1 MNYEKLA
8 EKYLNYEK
16 ISDEEFN
23 FLIESIENKIINQ
36 EPIVGLDVKLLL
48 DADFISWSDNQ
59 IIDTANHGW
68 IKYLCPILIRD
79 EWYGIELYYH
89 DDRGWNTDIDTQV
102 LKRIDKR
109 KVEIERW
116 EYI

>member
-1 MNYEKLA
+1 MDYEELV
-8 EKYLNYEK
+8 EKYLNYEE

-23 FLIESIENKIINQ
+23 FLIGSIEDKIINQ
-36 EPIVGLDVKLLL
+36 EPIGGLDVKLLL
-48 DADFISWSDNQ
+48 EADFINWSENQ
-59 IIDTANHGW
+59 IIGTANHGW

-79 EWYGIELYYH
+79 KWYGIELYYH
-89 DDRGWNTDIDTQV
+89 DDRGWDTDIDTQV
-102 LKRIDKR
+102 LKRIGKR